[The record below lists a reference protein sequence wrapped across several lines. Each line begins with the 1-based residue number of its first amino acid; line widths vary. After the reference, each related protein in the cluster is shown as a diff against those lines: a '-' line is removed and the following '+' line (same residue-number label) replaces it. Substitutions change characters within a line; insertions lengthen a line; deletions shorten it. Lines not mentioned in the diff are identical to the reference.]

1 MSRNAAISRARN
13 HLDSGGFET
22 VLSRL
27 VAIPSESQNPE
38 RTLQIAEYLD
48 ELRCMLEELG
58 CDCQHLTAAGA
69 DFLYAERK
77 EDGALPTVLGYGH
90 GDVVRGMDE
99 SWAAGMSPWRLA
111 RLDDRW
117 YGRGVADN
125 KGQHAINLASLR
137 AVLETR
143 GRLGFN
149 LKYLIEMGEEVDSP
163 GLRELCTTHRKL
175 LRADLFMAS
184 DGPRLS
190 EHRPTI
196 FLGSRGCVTFDI
208 SINARESAYHSGN
221 WGGLLSDPAIQ
232 LAHALATIVSPSGR
246 ILIPEWLP
254 NGLPDSVRR
263 ALADCVVDGGLG
275 EPEIDPAWGE
285 PGLTPSEQVYGWCSF
300 DVLAIS
306 CGNPQAPVNAIPPS
320 AWARCQLRF
329 VVGVDQEDFL
339 PALRRHLV
347 SSGLDMVQVTPS
359 PSDGVFLATR
369 LDPEDPWARWAQA
382 SIARTTQKSPAILPN
397 FAGSLPNDIFANVLD
412 LPTLWV
418 PHAYPGCRQHAADE
432 HMPIGLA
439 REALEVMAGLYWD
452 LGEPD
457 TLPSARRG

>member
-1 MSRNAAISRARN
+1 MCRDAAISRASS
-13 HLDSGGFET
+13 HLDSGDFET

-38 RTLQIAEYLD
+38 RALQIVGYLD

-69 DFLYAERK
+69 HFLYAERR

-99 SWAAGMSPWRLA
+99 SWAAGTSPWRLA
-111 RLDDRW
+111 KLNDRW

-125 KGQHAINLASLR
+125 KGQHAINIAGLR
-137 AVLETR
+137 AVLKTR

-149 LKYLIEMGEEVDSP
+149 LKYIIEMGEEVDSP
-163 GLRELCTTHRKL
+163 GLRELCLTHKNL
-175 LRADLFMAS
+175 LSADLFMAS

-208 SINARESAYHSGN
+208 SIKARESAYHSGN

-232 LAHALATIVSPSGR
+232 LAHALATIVSPTGR

-254 NGLPDSVRR
+254 SGLPESVRPV
-263 ALADCVVDGGLG
+263 LADCVIDGGPG
-275 EPEIDPAWGE
+275 GPEIDPVWGE
-285 PGLTPSEQVYGWCSF
+285 PGLTAAEQVYGWCSF
-300 DVLAIS
+300 DVLAMS
-306 CGNPQAPVNAIPPS
+306 CGNPQAPVNAIPAS

-329 VVGVDQEDFL
+329 VVGVDQEDIL

-347 SSGLDMVQVTPS
+347 TSGLDMVQVTPS
-359 PSDGVFLATR
+359 PHDGVFPATR

-397 FAGSLPNDIFANVLD
+397 FAGSLPNDIFAKVLN

-418 PHAYPGCRQHAADE
+418 PHAYPGCQQHAANE
-432 HMPIGLA
+432 HLPIGLA
-439 REALEVMAGLYWD
+439 REALEIMAGLYWD

-457 TLPSARRG
+457 TLPPVRRG